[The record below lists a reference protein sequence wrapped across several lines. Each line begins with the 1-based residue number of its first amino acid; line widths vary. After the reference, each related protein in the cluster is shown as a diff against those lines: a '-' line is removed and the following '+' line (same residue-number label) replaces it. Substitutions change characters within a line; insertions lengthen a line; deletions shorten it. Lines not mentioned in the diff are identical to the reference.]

1 MLKKILLFASLP
13 LVLVS
18 CKGEASDIPSYGVK
32 KEYYLSY
39 LLTSLDG

>member
-18 CKGEASDIPSYGVK
+18 CKGEESDIPSNV
-32 KEYYLSY
+32 
-39 LLTSLDG
+39 